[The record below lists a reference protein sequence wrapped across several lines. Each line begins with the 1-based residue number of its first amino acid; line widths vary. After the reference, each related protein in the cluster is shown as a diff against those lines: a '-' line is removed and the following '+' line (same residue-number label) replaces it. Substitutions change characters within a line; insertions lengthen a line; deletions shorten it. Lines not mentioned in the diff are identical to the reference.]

1 MARKSRKNIPEATP
15 VHSDSDLFINVA
27 LYIRLS
33 VEDGKK
39 RSNSIENQ
47 QLIIDDYISDKP
59 EFRVFDTYIDNG
71 LTGATFDRPSF
82 QRMLAD
88 IEAGH
93 INCVIVKDLSRLG
106 RNAIDTGYYIEQY
119 FPKNKVRF
127 IAVTDNFDTA
137 NPSRSSGIMLP
148 LKNMINEAYAIDIG
162 RKIRAQ
168 AHQDMLDGNF
178 VGARVPFG
186 YRKDPNNCHKLLID
200 EATAPIVRQIFEWS
214 AAGIGVNV
222 IALKLNEMNAVTASE
237 YKSSTTE
244 PNKRYTKSS
253 HWTSYSVLHILD
265 NPVYT
270 GDLVQGKSKTIEHHK
285 QIAVSP
291 DEYIIVRGTHEPIV
305 SREMFEKAKQFRES
319 VREEY
324 KQKTIDHYTEN
335 IFKGKIFCAHCG
347 KPLHRCRRKCKRKAD
362 TYSFRCLANDRIAK
376 GTCIGVRINENNLI
390 EAISSGIKALV
401 SKSAYSSIGS
411 SKKQHCEKL
420 NKNISEY
427 QSEFDKVQSFI
438 RSLYENF
445 VEGIISNDE
454 YSAFKADYSE
464 KAANLNEKI
473 RQAKSELA
481 QLEAAMKTR
490 ELVAKSTKAFMKT
503 GKLTAEIVSLFV
515 KRIEITHDTGVNIEY
530 NNEILLGEEAV

>member
-1 MARKSRKNIPEATP
+1 MARKSRKNIPEAVP
-15 VHSDSDLFINVA
+15 VHNDLFINAA

-47 QLIIDDYISDKP
+47 QLIIDDFISDKP
-59 EFRVFDTYIDNG
+59 EFKVYDTYIDNG
-71 LTGATFDRPSF
+71 MTGATFDRPSF

-178 VGARVPFG
+178 VGARAPFG

-222 IALKLNEMNAVTASE
+222 IAIKLNELNTVTSSE
-237 YKSSTTE
+237 YKRSTSE
-244 PNKRYTKSS
+244 PNKRYKQSS
-253 HWTSYSVLHILD
+253 HWNSFTVQHILD

-270 GDLVQGKSKTIEHHK
+270 GDMVQGKSKTIERHK

-305 SREMFEKAKQFRES
+305 SREMFEKAKQLREA

-324 KQKTIDHYTEN
+324 KQKSVDPYTEN
-335 IFKGKIFCAHCG
+335 IFKGIIFCAHCG
-347 KPLHRCRRKCKRKAD
+347 KPLHRCRQKRKTKAD
-362 TYSFRCLANDRIAK
+362 NYSFRCIANSRIAK
-376 GTCIGVRINENNLI
+376 GVCVGVHIYENKVI
-390 EAISSGIKALV
+390 EAVASGIRDIV
-401 SKSAYSSIGS
+401 SKYAYSSAECS
-411 SKKQHCEKL
+411 SVKRQKAQLTKS
-420 NKNISEY
+420 ISEY
-427 QSEFDKVQSFI
+427 QSELEKVLSFV

-454 YSAFKADYSE
+454 YISFKSDYSE
-464 KAANLNEKI
+464 KAANLKEKI
-473 RQAKSELA
+473 ATAKKELS
-481 QLEAAMKTR
+481 QIEDTLQKR
-490 ELVAKSTKAFMKT
+490 ELVAKSTKAFMKN
-503 GKLTAEIVSLFV
+503 GKLTAELISLFV
-515 KRIEITHDTGVNIEY
+515 KRIEVTHDKEINIEY
-530 NNEILLGEEAV
+530 NDEMVLGKEAV

>member
-1 MARKSRKNIPEATP
+1 MARKSRKNIPEAVP
-15 VHSDSDLFINVA
+15 VHNDLFINTA

-59 EFRVFDTYIDNG
+59 EFKVYDTYIDNG

-82 QRMLAD
+82 QRMLSD
-88 IEAGH
+88 IEAGY

-127 IAVTDNFDTA
+127 IAVTDSFDTA

-168 AHQDMLDGNF
+168 AHQDMLDGNYI
-178 VGARVPFG
+178 GARAPFG
-186 YRKDPNNCHKLLID
+186 YRKDPDNCHKLLID

-222 IALKLNEMNAVTASE
+222 IAIKLNELNTVTSSE
-237 YKSSTTE
+237 YKRSTSE
-244 PNKRYTKSS
+244 PNKRYKQSS
-253 HWTSYSVLHILD
+253 HWNSFTVQHILD

-270 GDLVQGKSKTIEHHK
+270 GDMVQGKSKTIERHK

-305 SREMFEKAKQFRES
+305 SREMFEKAKQLREA

-324 KQKTIDHYTEN
+324 KQKSVDPYTEN

-347 KPLHRCRRKCKRKAD
+347 KPLHRCRQKRKTKAD
-362 TYSFRCLANDRIAK
+362 NYSFRCIANSRIAK
-376 GTCIGVRINENNLI
+376 GVCVGVHIYENEVI
-390 EAISSGIKALV
+390 EAVASGIRVIVGKY
-401 SKSAYSSIGS
+401 AYSSAECS
-411 SKKQHCEKL
+411 SVKRQKAQLTKS
-420 NKNISEY
+420 ISEY
-427 QSEFDKVQSFI
+427 QSELEKVLSFV

-454 YSAFKADYSE
+454 YISFKSDYSE
-464 KAANLNEKI
+464 KAANLKEKI
-473 RQAKSELA
+473 ATAKKELS
-481 QLEAAMKTR
+481 QIEDTLQKR
-490 ELVAKSTKAFMKT
+490 ELVAKSTKAFLKN
-503 GKLTAEIVSLFV
+503 GKLTAELISLFV
-515 KRIEITHDTGVNIEY
+515 KRIEVTHDKEIKIEY
-530 NNEILLGEEAV
+530 NGEMVLGKEAV

>member
-1 MARKSRKNIPEATP
+1 MARKSRKNIPEAAP
-15 VHSDSDLFINVA
+15 VHSDSDLFIKVA

-200 EATAPIVRQIFEWS
+200 EVTAPIVRQIFEWS

-265 NPVYT
+265 NPVYM
-270 GDLVQGKSKTIEHHK
+270 GDLVQGKSKTIVHHK

-427 QSEFDKVQSFI
+427 QSELDKVQSFI

-473 RQAKSELA
+473 RQAKLELA

-490 ELVAKSTKAFMKT
+490 ELVAKSTKAFKKN
-503 GKLTAEIVSLFV
+503 GKLTAEVVPLFV

>member
-1 MARKSRKNIPEATP
+1 MARKSRKNIPEAVP
-15 VHSDSDLFINVA
+15 VHNDLLINVA

-59 EFRVFDTYIDNG
+59 EFKVYDTYIDNG

-178 VGARVPFG
+178 VGARAPFG

-200 EATAPIVRQIFEWS
+200 EETAPIVRQIFEWS
-214 AAGIGVNV
+214 AAGIGSNV
-222 IALKLNEMNAVTASE
+222 IAIKLNEMNAVTASE
-237 YKSSTTE
+237 YKRSTTE
-244 PNKRYTKSS
+244 PNKRYKQSS
-253 HWTSYSVLHILD
+253 HWNSFTVLHILD

-270 GDLVQGKSKTIEHHK
+270 GDMLQGKSKTIERHK

-291 DEYIIVRGTHEPIV
+291 NEYIIVRGTHEPIV
-305 SREMFEKAKQFRES
+305 SREMFEKAKQLREA

-324 KQKTIDHYTEN
+324 KQKSVDPYTEN

-347 KPLHRCRRKCKRKAD
+347 KPLHRCRQKRKTKAD
-362 TYSFRCLANDRIAK
+362 NYSFHCIANSRIAK
-376 GTCIGVRINENNLI
+376 GVCVGVHIYENKVI
-390 EAISSGIKALV
+390 EAVASGIRDIVGKY
-401 SKSAYSSIGS
+401 AYSSAECS
-411 SKKQHCEKL
+411 SVKRQSEQLTKS
-420 NKNISEY
+420 ISEY
-427 QSEFDKVQSFI
+427 QSELEKVLSFV

-454 YSAFKADYSE
+454 YISFKSDYSE
-464 KAANLNEKI
+464 KAANLKEKI
-473 RQAKSELA
+473 AQAKSELS
-481 QLEAAMKTR
+481 QIEDTLQKR
-490 ELVAKSTKAFMKT
+490 ELVAKSTKAFMKN
-503 GKLTAEIVSLFV
+503 GKLTAELISLFV
-515 KRIEITHDTGVNIEY
+515 KRIEVTHDKEINIEY
-530 NNEILLGEEAV
+530 NDEMVLGKEAV

>member
-1 MARKSRKNIPEATP
+1 MARKSRKNIPEAVP
-15 VHSDSDLFINVA
+15 VHNDLFINVA

-59 EFRVFDTYIDNG
+59 EFKVYDTYIDNG

-178 VGARVPFG
+178 IGARAPFG
-186 YRKDPNNCHKLLID
+186 YRKDPDNCHKLLID

-214 AAGIGVNV
+214 AAGIGANV
-222 IALKLNEMNAVTASE
+222 IAIKLNELNTVTSSG
-237 YKSSTTE
+237 YKQSTTE
-244 PNKRYTKSS
+244 QDKRYRRSTY
-253 HWTSYSVLHILD
+253 WTSFSVLHILD

-270 GDLVQGKSKTIEHHK
+270 GDMVQGKSISIERHK
-285 QIAVSP
+285 QIAANP
-291 DEYIIVRGTHEPIV
+291 DDYIIVRDTHEPIV
-305 SREMFEKAKQFRES
+305 SRELFEKAKQFREA
-319 VREEY
+319 VRDEY
-324 KQKTIDHYTEN
+324 KQKSVNPYSEN
-335 IFKGKIFCAHCG
+335 IFKGKIFCSHCG
-347 KPLHRCRRKCKRKAD
+347 KPLHRTRNARRTKAD
-362 TYSFRCLANDRIAK
+362 IYRFRCIANDRIRK
-376 GTCIGVRINENNLI
+376 GACVGVTLSENEVTEAVCAGIKDIIGKL
-390 EAISSGIKALV
+390 AISSAECSTFKRQKEQLT
-401 SKSAYSSIGS
+401 KS
-411 SKKQHCEKL
+411 
-420 NKNISEY
+420 ISEY
-427 QSEFDKVQSFI
+427 QSELEKVLSFV

-454 YSAFKADYSE
+454 YISFKSDYSE
-464 KAANLNEKI
+464 KAANLKEKI
-473 RQAKSELA
+473 TTAKRELS
-481 QLEAAMKTR
+481 QIEDTLQKR
-490 ELVAKSTKAFMKT
+490 ELVAKSTKAFMKD
-503 GKLTAEIVSLFV
+503 GKLTAELISLFV
-515 KRIEITHDTGVNIEY
+515 KRIEVTHDKEINIEY
-530 NNEILLGEEAV
+530 NDEMVLGKEAV

>member
-1 MARKSRKNIPEATP
+1 MARKSRKNIPEAVP
-15 VHSDSDLFINVA
+15 VHNDLFINVA

-59 EFRVFDTYIDNG
+59 EFKVYDTYIDNG

-88 IEAGH
+88 IEAGR

-178 VGARVPFG
+178 VGARAPFG

-214 AAGIGVNV
+214 AAGIGSNV
-222 IALKLNEMNAVTASE
+222 IAIKLNEMNAVTASE
-237 YKSSTTE
+237 YKRSTTE
-244 PNKRYTKSS
+244 PNKRYKQSS
-253 HWTSYSVLHILD
+253 HWNSFTVLHILD

-270 GDLVQGKSKTIEHHK
+270 GDMVQGKSKTIERHK

-305 SREMFEKAKQFRES
+305 SREMFEKAKQLREA

-324 KQKTIDHYTEN
+324 KQKSVDPYTEN
-335 IFKGKIFCAHCG
+335 IFKGKIFCDHCG
-347 KPLHRCRRKCKRKAD
+347 KPLHRCRKKCKTRVD
-362 TYSFRCLANDRIAK
+362 TYSFYCLANSRIAK
-376 GTCIGVRINENNLI
+376 GVCVGARIYENEVI
-390 EAISSGIKALV
+390 EAVASGIRDIVGKY
-401 SKSAYSSIGS
+401 AYSSAECS
-411 SKKQHCEKL
+411 SVKRQSEQLTKS
-420 NKNISEY
+420 ISEY
-427 QSEFDKVQSFI
+427 QSELEKVLSFV

-454 YSAFKADYSE
+454 YISFKSDYSE
-464 KAANLNEKI
+464 KAANLKEKI
-473 RQAKSELA
+473 RQAKSELSHIEETL
-481 QLEAAMKTR
+481 QKR
-490 ELVAKSTKAFMKT
+490 ELVAKSTKAFMKN
-503 GKLTAEIVSLFV
+503 GKLTADLVSLFV
-515 KRIEITHDTGVNIEY
+515 KRIEVTHDKDVNIEY
-530 NNEILLGEEAV
+530 NDDMLLGREAV

>member
-1 MARKSRKNIPEATP
+1 MARKSRKNIPEAVP
-15 VHSDSDLFINVA
+15 VHNDLFINTA

-47 QLIIDDYISDKP
+47 QLIINDYISDKP
-59 EFRVFDTYIDNG
+59 EFKVYDTYIDNG

-82 QRMLAD
+82 QRMLSD
-88 IEAGH
+88 IEAGY

-127 IAVTDNFDTA
+127 IAVTDSFDTA

-178 VGARVPFG
+178 VGARAPFG
-186 YRKDPNNCHKLLID
+186 YRKDPDNCHKLLID

-222 IALKLNEMNAVTASE
+222 IAIKLNELHTVTSSE
-237 YKSSTTE
+237 YKRSTSE
-244 PNKRYTKSS
+244 PNKRYKHSS
-253 HWTSYSVLHILD
+253 HWNSFTVQHILD

-270 GDLVQGKSKTIEHHK
+270 GDMVQGKSKTIERHR

-305 SREMFEKAKQFRES
+305 SREMFEKAKQLREA

-324 KQKTIDHYTEN
+324 KQKSVDPYTEN
-335 IFKGKIFCAHCG
+335 IFKGIIFCAHCG
-347 KPLHRCRRKCKRKAD
+347 KPLHRCRQKRKTKAD
-362 TYSFRCLANDRIAK
+362 NYSFRCIANSRIAK
-376 GTCIGVRINENNLI
+376 GVCVGVHIYENKVI
-390 EAISSGIKALV
+390 EAVASGIRDIVGKY
-401 SKSAYSSIGS
+401 AYSSAECS
-411 SKKQHCEKL
+411 SVKRQKAQLTKS
-420 NKNISEY
+420 ISEY
-427 QSEFDKVQSFI
+427 QSELEKVLSFV

-454 YSAFKADYSE
+454 YISFKSDYSE
-464 KAANLNEKI
+464 KAANLKEKI
-473 RQAKSELA
+473 TTAKRELS
-481 QLEAAMKTR
+481 QIEDTLQKR
-490 ELVAKSTKAFMKT
+490 ELVSKSTKAFLKNS
-503 GKLTAEIVSLFV
+503 KLTAELISLFI
-515 KRIEITHDTGVNIEY
+515 KRIEVTHDKEIKIEY
-530 NNEILLGEEAV
+530 NSKMVLGKEAV

>member
-222 IALKLNEMNAVTASE
+222 LALKLNEMNAVTASE

-427 QSEFDKVQSFI
+427 QSELDKVQSFI

>member
-1 MARKSRKNIPEATP
+1 MARKSRKNIPEAVP
-15 VHSDSDLFINVA
+15 VHNDLFINTA

-59 EFRVFDTYIDNG
+59 EFKVYDTYIDNG

-127 IAVTDNFDTA
+127 IAVTDNFDTG

-186 YRKDPNNCHKLLID
+186 YRKDPDNCHKLLID

-222 IALKLNEMNAVTASE
+222 IAIKLNEMNAVTASE
-237 YKSSTTE
+237 YKQSTTE
-244 PNKRYTKSS
+244 PNKRYKQSS
-253 HWTSYSVLHILD
+253 HWNSFTVRRILD

-270 GDLVQGKSKTIEHHK
+270 GDLEQGKSKTIERHK
-285 QIAVSP
+285 QVAVSP

-305 SREMFEKAKQFRES
+305 SREMFEKSKQFRES

-324 KQKTIDHYTEN
+324 KQKSVDPYTEN

-347 KPLHRCRRKCKRKAD
+347 KPLHRCRRKCKTKAD
-362 TYSFRCLANDRIAK
+362 AYSFRCLANDRIAK
-376 GTCIGVRINENNLI
+376 GVCVGVRINENDLI
-390 EAISSGIKALV
+390 EAVSSGIKTLV
-401 SKSAYSSIGS
+401 SKSAYSSIES
-411 SKKQHCEKL
+411 SKKQQCDKL
-420 NKNISEY
+420 NKSVTEY
-427 QSEFDKVQSFI
+427 QSELDKVQSFI

-454 YSAFKADYSE
+454 YISFKSDYSE
-464 KAANLNEKI
+464 KAANLKEKI
-473 RQAKSELA
+473 TTAKRELS
-481 QLEAAMKTR
+481 QIEDTLQKR
-490 ELVAKSTKAFMKT
+490 ELVAKSTKAFMKN
-503 GKLTAEIVSLFV
+503 GKLTAELISLFV
-515 KRIEITHDTGVNIEY
+515 KRIEVTHDKEINIEY
-530 NNEILLGEEAV
+530 NDEMVLGKEAV

>member
-1 MARKSRKNIPEATP
+1 MARKSRKDIPEAVP
-15 VHSDSDLFINVA
+15 VHNDLFINTA

-59 EFRVFDTYIDNG
+59 EFKVYDTYIDNG

-162 RKIRAQ
+162 KKIRAQ

-427 QSEFDKVQSFI
+427 QSELDKVQSFI

-473 RQAKSELA
+473 RQAKLELA

-490 ELVAKSTKAFMKT
+490 ELVAKSTKAFKKN
-503 GKLTAEIVSLFV
+503 GKLTAEVVSLFV

>member
-1 MARKSRKNIPEATP
+1 MARKSRKNIPEVVP
-15 VHSDSDLFINVA
+15 VHNDLFINTA

-59 EFRVFDTYIDNG
+59 EFKVYDTYIDNG

-88 IEAGH
+88 IEAGY

-127 IAVTDNFDTA
+127 IAVTDSFDTA

-178 VGARVPFG
+178 VGARAPFG

-222 IALKLNEMNAVTASE
+222 IAIKLNELHTVTSSE
-237 YKSSTTE
+237 YKRSTTE
-244 PNKRYTKSS
+244 PNKRYKQSS
-253 HWTSYSVLHILD
+253 HWNSFTVQHILD

-270 GDLVQGKSKTIEHHK
+270 GDMVQGKSKTIERHK

-305 SREMFEKAKQFRES
+305 SREMFEKAKQLREA

-324 KQKTIDHYTEN
+324 KQKSVDPYTEN

-347 KPLHRCRRKCKRKAD
+347 KPLHRCRKKCKTRLD
-362 TYSFRCLANDRIAK
+362 TYSFYCLANSRIAK
-376 GTCIGVRINENNLI
+376 GVCVGARIYENEVI
-390 EAISSGIKALV
+390 EAVASGIRDIVGKY
-401 SKSAYSSIGS
+401 AYSSAECS
-411 SKKQHCEKL
+411 SVKRQKAQLTKS
-420 NKNISEY
+420 ISEY
-427 QSEFDKVQSFI
+427 QSELEKVLSFV

-454 YSAFKADYSE
+454 YISFKSDYSE
-464 KAANLNEKI
+464 KAANLKEKI
-473 RQAKSELA
+473 ATAKKELS
-481 QLEAAMKTR
+481 QIEDTLQKR
-490 ELVAKSTKAFMKT
+490 ELVAKSTKAFMKN
-503 GKLTAEIVSLFV
+503 GKLTAELISLFV
-515 KRIEITHDTGVNIEY
+515 KRIEVTHDKEIKIEY
-530 NNEILLGEEAV
+530 NGEMVLGKEAV